1 MLLCPWDFLVKNTG
15 VGYDFLSQ
23 GISPRIEPKSPVWQA
38 DSLPLSHQG
47 SPPSSSQQMST
58 KSLLGNA
65 ADSGAVTVVKR
76 QNVCPS
82 GAEILL
88 EKLKI
93 KPMIC
98 NKMYI
103 RNKISVLIHA
113 KEKSEAELEEGQA
126 DSIINIEQYL
136 LICYKFYMH

>member
-1 MLLCPWDFLVKNTG
+1 M
-15 VGYDFLSQ
+15 
-23 GISPRIEPKSPVWQA
+23 EPKSPVCQV

-47 SPPSSSQQMST
+47 SPPSSSQQIST

-65 ADSGAVTVVKR
+65 AGSEAVTVIKR

-93 KPMIC
+93 KPIIC

-103 RNKISVLIHA
+103 CNKISVLIHA
-113 KEKSEAELEEGQA
+113 KEKSEAELEERLA
-126 DSIINIEQYL
+126 DGINNNGQYL

>member
-1 MLLCPWDFLVKNTG
+1 
-15 VGYDFLSQ
+15 
-23 GISPRIEPKSPVWQA
+23 
-38 DSLPLSHQG
+38 
-47 SPPSSSQQMST
+47 MST

-93 KPMIC
+93 KPIIC

-103 RNKISVLIHA
+103 CNKISVLIHA
-113 KEKSEAELEEGQA
+113 KEKSEAELDKEQA
-126 DSIINIEQYL
+126 DSIINNGQYL